1 MLLTLVIE
9 FFVAL
14 LATDAFCVI
23 FNVPKKEWFFS
34 GLIGAVGWVFYRG
47 FSQNQGIVIATFIAV
62 MAVTLLA
69 RIFAVVRKAP
79 VTIFLVPGIFPLVPG
94 VGIYYTSYY
103 FIISEFSMAS
113 AKGVETLKVA
123 VAITLGIMCMLLIP
137 QRFFQVLVSVGKRKL
152 KK

>member
-1 MLLTLVIE
+1 MLLTLFIE
-9 FFVAL
+9 FFVAF

-34 GLIGAVGWVFYRG
+34 GLTGALGWVFYRI
-47 FSQNQGIVIATFIAV
+47 FSLSQGIVAATFIAV
-62 MAVTLLA
+62 VAVTLLA
-69 RIFAVVRKAP
+69 RIFAVVRKGP

-103 FIISEFSMAS
+103 FIVSEFAMAS

-137 QRFFQVLVSVGKRKL
+137 QKVFQVLIPGGRQ
-152 KK
+152 